1 MDSKID
7 LVVIAGPTATGKT
20 LVGIDIAKMFN
31 GEVICADSRTVYRG
45 MDIGTAKPT
54 SDEQN
59 GIKHHMI
66 DIVNPDESFSAAKF
80 KRLANQ
86 NIKEIQGRDKLQIMV
101 GGTGLYVDSVIYDF
115 EFLPV
120 ANKELREKLNKMS
133 VTQLQQEIIKFGYP
147 MPENINNPRYL
158 ARVIETGGMKSS
170 HKELRKNTLIV
181 GINPGNEVLKSRI
194 STRMDLMLEKGL
206 LKEIENLYKKYGWE
220 VPGMKAPA
228 YKAFKDYFE
237 NKISIDEAK
246 YNFERNDYLLA
257 KRQVTWF
264 KRNKSIHWVINR
276 EEAVEYLTTKLNK
289 NSYI

>member
-1 MDSKID
+1 
-7 LVVIAGPTATGKT
+7 
-20 LVGIDIAKMFN
+20 
-31 GEVICADSRTVYRG
+31 
-45 MDIGTAKPT
+45 
-54 SDEQN
+54 
-59 GIKHHMI
+59 MI

-86 NIKEIQGRDKLQIMV
+86 NIIELQGRHKLPIMV

-120 ANKELREKLNKMS
+120 ADKGLREKLNKMS
-133 VTQLQQEIIKFGYP
+133 VNQLQEEIIKLGYP
-147 MPENINNPRYL
+147 MPENMNNPRYL
-158 ARVIETGGMKSS
+158 ARVIESGGIKTS

-181 GINPGNEVLKSRI
+181 GINPGNEALKARI
-194 STRMDLMLEKGL
+194 SIRMDMMLEKGL
-206 LKEIENLYKKYGWE
+206 LKEIEKLYKKYGWE

-228 YKAFKDYFE
+228 YKAFKDYYE
-237 NKISIDEAK
+237 NKINIDEAK

-264 KRNKSIHWVINR
+264 KRNKSIHWVKNR
-276 EEAVEYLTTKLNK
+276 EEAVEYITTKLNK